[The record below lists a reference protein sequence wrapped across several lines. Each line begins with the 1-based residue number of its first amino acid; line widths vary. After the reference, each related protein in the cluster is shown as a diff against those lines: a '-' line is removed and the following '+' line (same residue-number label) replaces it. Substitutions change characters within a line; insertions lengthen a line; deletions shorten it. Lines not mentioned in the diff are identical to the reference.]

1 MFIDSVTTQM
11 FAFEYSYWLLAAIAM
26 MAVLYS
32 SVGHGGASGYLAAM
46 ALWGLAPQEMRPAA
60 LAMNIIVTSW
70 LLFRFQPYKLMP
82 YKLFW
87 PLVIVSTPAAFV
99 GGLWKIDSLTYHLL
113 VGVLMALAA
122 LRMVISARPIENVA
136 LPSHWSLLIVGVL
149 LGFSAGL
156 SGIGG
161 GVFLSPIL
169 LIFGWCTVRQSAAV
183 AAGFILL
190 NSIGG
195 LAGYGVSGQPWP
207 AGTGWLMISAFAG
220 CLIGAEIASHRAT
233 PVTLRKLLAAVLII
247 AAAKMLY
254 SAF

>member
-1 MFIDSVTTQM
+1 MPVVLETI
-11 FAFEYSYWLLAAIAM
+11 FAFQYSFILLMAIGL

-46 ALWGLAPQEMRPAA
+46 ALWGLLPEEMRPAA
-60 LAMNIIVTSW
+60 LLMNIVVTSW

-87 PLVIVSTPAAFV
+87 PLVIASTPLAFV
-99 GGLWKIDSLTYHLL
+99 GGLIKIDAEAYRLL
-113 VGVLMALAA
+113 VGVMLLLAA
-122 LRMVISARPIENVA
+122 VRMLMINKAAESIQQPTMIAV
-136 LPSHWSLLIVGVL
+136 LLVGAI

-156 SGIGG
+156 TGIGG

-169 LIFGWCTVRQSAAV
+169 LIFGWCTIRQSTAV

-195 LAGYGVSGQPWP
+195 LAGYIVSDQSWP
-207 AGTGWLMISAFAG
+207 MGAGWLVIAALAG
-220 CLIGAEIASHRAT
+220 CLFGGELAAHRASSL
-233 PVTLRKLLAAVLII
+233 TLQKLLAAVLAI
-247 AAAKMLY
+247 AAVKMVVTAL
-254 SAF
+254 

>member
-1 MFIDSVTTQM
+1 MPVVLETI
-11 FAFEYSYWLLAAIAM
+11 FAFQYSFILLMAIGL

-46 ALWGLAPQEMRPAA
+46 ALWGLLPEEMRPAT
-60 LAMNIIVTSW
+60 LLMNIVVTSW

-87 PLVIVSTPAAFV
+87 PLVIASTPLAFV
-99 GGLWKIDSLTYHLL
+99 GGLIKIDAEAYRLL
-113 VGVLMALAA
+113 VGVMLLLAA
-122 LRMVISARPIENVA
+122 VRMLMINKAAESIQQPTMIAV
-136 LPSHWSLLIVGVL
+136 LLVGAI

-156 SGIGG
+156 TGIGG

-169 LIFGWCTVRQSAAV
+169 LIFGWCTIRQSTAV

-195 LAGYGVSGQPWP
+195 LAGYIVSDQSWP
-207 AGTGWLMISAFAG
+207 MGAGWLVIAALAG
-220 CLIGAEIASHRAT
+220 CLFGGELAAYRASSL
-233 PVTLRKLLAAVLII
+233 TLQKLLAAVLAI
-247 AAAKMLY
+247 AAVKMVVTAL
-254 SAF
+254 